1 MSQPPMGDAAFAS
14 TQEPMAPSQG
24 EMGANAP
31 MGQDMMGAETTDQ
44 TTGGQPMDDGE
55 MPMNGQDM
63 PMDQPPMD
71 GGEMGDVPAND
82 DSTENIISQ
91 LSDPDDVE
99 AVRNFAL
106 YYLDKE
112 KNGGNQVGGE
122 PPMMESVV
130 FTKKQLKKI
139 HENFQ
144 INNDDELKH
153 RKNKEKGLQRKRTS
167 NTSKNSPFNSP
178 KFN

>member
-1 MSQPPMGDAAFAS
+1 MGDADFAS
-14 TQEPMAPSQG
+14 AQEPMEPSQG
-24 EMGANAP
+24 EMGVNAP
-31 MGQDMMGAETTDQ
+31 TGQDMTGAETMGQTMGGQPMDGQDMPMDQ
-44 TTGGQPMDDGE
+44 QPMDDGE
-55 MPMNGQDM
+55 MGAA
-63 PMDQPPMD
+63 
-71 GGEMGDVPAND
+71 PAGD
-82 DSTENIISQ
+82 DSTESIISQ

-112 KNGGNQVGGE
+112 KNGGSQMGGE
-122 PPMMESVV
+122 QPMMESVV
-130 FTKKQLKKI
+130 FTKKQLKKM

-153 RKNKEKGLQRKRTS
+153 RKNKEKGLQRKRTN

>member
-1 MSQPPMGDAAFAS
+1 MNQSPMGDAAFAS

-24 EMGANAP
+24 EMGVNAQT
-31 MGQDMMGAETTDQ
+31 GQDMTGAEQ
-44 TTGGQPMDDGE
+44 MGQEADGGE
-55 MPMNGQDM
+55 MPMDGQDM

-71 GGEMGDVPAND
+71 GEEMGAAPAGD

-112 KNGGNQVGGE
+112 KNGGSQMGGE
-122 PPMMESVV
+122 QPMMESVV
-130 FTKKQLKKI
+130 FTKKQLKKM

-153 RKNKEKGLQRKRTS
+153 RKNKEKGLQRKRTN

>member
-1 MSQPPMGDAAFAS
+1 MSQLPMGDADFAS
-14 TQEPMAPSQG
+14 TQEPMAPPQG
-24 EMGANAP
+24 EMDANAP
-31 MGQDMMGAETTDQ
+31 MGQDMMGAEPM
-44 TTGGQPMDDGE
+44 GGQPMGNSE
-55 MPMNGQDM
+55 TPMDGQDM
-63 PMDQPPMD
+63 PMDQPPVD
-71 GGEMGDVPAND
+71 SGEMGAAPAGD
-82 DSTENIISQ
+82 DSTESIISQ

-112 KNGGNQVGGE
+112 KNGGDQIGE
-122 PPMMESVV
+122 EQPMMENVV

-139 HENFQ
+139 HEDFQ

-153 RKNKEKGLQRKRTS
+153 RKNKEKGLQRKRTN